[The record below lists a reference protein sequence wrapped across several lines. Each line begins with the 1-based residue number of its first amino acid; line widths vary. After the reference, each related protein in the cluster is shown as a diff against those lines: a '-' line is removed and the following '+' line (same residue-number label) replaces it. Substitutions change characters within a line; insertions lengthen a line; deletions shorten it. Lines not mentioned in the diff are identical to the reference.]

1 MQTQYALKQAG
12 LILPV
17 TKEFQQHIT
26 TLLTNQ
32 VLQKITEAVVINFR
46 DPDYSAESG
55 GFHPVE
61 MRFIRQD
68 NEWYFDY
75 VTDFSYMGRVYPELE
90 KEMDFCWSGQYVF
103 HYLAGDISLAAER
116 NELWS
121 LWEGNFMEYLA
132 MDVYQITVT
141 QESC

>member
-1 MQTQYALKQAG
+1 
-12 LILPV
+12 
-17 TKEFQQHIT
+17 
-26 TLLTNQ
+26 
-32 VLQKITEAVVINFR
+32 
-46 DPDYSAESG
+46 
-55 GFHPVE
+55 

-121 LWEGNFMEYLA
+121 LWEGNFMDYLS
-132 MDVYQITVT
+132 MGIYRVTVT
-141 QESC
+141 VESCWPVMNRKKTGIFVILFMRSTSQHDDDTGCTGPFA